1 MQSFQDFLTKF
12 WMVKKSKQII
22 NGYWNKEKML
32 NIEFILENLMKLL
45 FLSFNSYR
53 INKYELI

>member
-1 MQSFQDFLTKF
+1 MRSFQGFLSKF
-12 WMVKKSKQII
+12 CMAKKLKQIM

-32 NIEFILENLMKLL
+32 NIEFNLENLMKLL